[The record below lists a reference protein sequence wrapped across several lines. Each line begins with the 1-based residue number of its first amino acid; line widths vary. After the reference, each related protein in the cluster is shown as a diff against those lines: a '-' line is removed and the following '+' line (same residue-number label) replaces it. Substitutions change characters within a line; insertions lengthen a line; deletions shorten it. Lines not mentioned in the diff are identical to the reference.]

1 MSVPG
6 LALEDGDSVVVDM
19 IPPLGGEYSV
29 GIAGMVQKPGPYPW
43 HPGMTLRDL
52 VLLARGPVVGAD
64 LREAEI
70 ARMPDD
76 RSKGQLAATLR
87 VPLDSSYLYNR
98 DATGRYFGPPGVP
111 FPGTGAPDVPLQPY
125 DNVLILKQPEFDFQR
140 TVTVT
145 GQVRYPGVYSLRTK
159 NERLADIMRRAGGL
173 TSQAY
178 SQGIRF
184 VRQVNSVGRINVDLP
199 RALRDSA
206 SRHNII
212 LQPGDS
218 IEIPEYQPAVK
229 ISGAVN
235 SPGSV
240 LWQQGRSLEFY
251 VSAAG
256 GLSATADKG
265 RVSVKYANGEVRTRR
280 RSLFVTSDPKPGP
293 GSEVFVPTRAAG
305 PTTSWVT
312 IASAVTGILSSTL
325 ALVVLVKQL

>member
-1 MSVPG
+1 
-6 LALEDGDSVVVDM
+6 VVVDA
-19 IPPLGGEYSV
+19 IPPLGGEYYV
-29 GIAGMVQKPGPYPW
+29 GIAGLVRKPGGYPW
-43 HPGMTLRDL
+43 HAGMTLRDL

-76 RSKGQLAATLR
+76 RSKGQLATTLR

-98 DATGRYFGPPGVP
+98 DESGRYLGPPGVP
-111 FPGTGAPDVPLQPY
+111 FPGARAPDVPLQPY

-159 NERLADIMRRAGGL
+159 SERLADIISRAGGV
-173 TSQAY
+173 TTQAY
-178 SQGIRF
+178 SEGIRF
-184 VRQVNSVGRINVDLP
+184 VRQVDGVGRINVDLP
-199 RALRDSA
+199 RALKNPT

-240 LWQQGRSLEFY
+240 LWQEGRSLEFY
-251 VSAAG
+251 VNAAG
-256 GLSATADKG
+256 GTSANADKG

-280 RSLFVTSDPKPGP
+280 RSLFVTNDPKPGP
-293 GSEVFVPTRAAG
+293 GSEVFVPPRIGG

-312 IASAVTGILSSTL
+312 VASAVTGILSSTL
-325 ALVVLVKQL
+325 ALIVLVKQL